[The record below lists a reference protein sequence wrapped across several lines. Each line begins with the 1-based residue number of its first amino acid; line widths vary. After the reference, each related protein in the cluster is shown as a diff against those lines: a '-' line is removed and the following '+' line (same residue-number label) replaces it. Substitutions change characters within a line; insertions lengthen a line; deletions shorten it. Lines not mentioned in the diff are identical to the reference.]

1 VKPAAERLAQGEIRT
16 VDGIVAA
23 LDQAGIDAVFG
34 MPGGNTGRVFDALY
48 GHPRIRTV
56 LLREESLAGVMAEV
70 YGRLTGR
77 PGVVIGQGA
86 FLLSNAVLG
95 ALEALLSGSPMLLL
109 TDLSDGHPLSQHAPY
124 QAGTGEY
131 GNWDAA
137 RSFSGFTKRTLVAYS
152 PAQAVQHTQIA
163 IKHALTGQPG
173 PVAVLF
179 HSLALR
185 GSVNPDGHPRLYH
198 SRAYLPAPPRP
209 DPAAIRAATEVLRD
223 AKRPVIV
230 AGNGVR
236 LARAYT
242 ELRVLAEALGA
253 PVATTAA
260 GKGTFPETHDLA
272 LGVMGTFG
280 TPLANYVVG
289 KADTVLVV
297 GSKLSP
303 TDTAN
308 ESPDLLNPDRQVLVQ
323 VDVEPLNAAW
333 TYPVDLTVV
342 GDARLAMEELKG
354 DLGDIAPRQEWLQ
367 EVARARAEVGWFD
380 VDGSRS
386 TQTPA
391 LPQRIIRELA
401 DALPADAIVTCDAG
415 ENRLFMMHHF
425 QSPSPESFLQPAG
438 TGGMGYAIPAALA
451 AKLLHPDRPVIAVCG
466 DGGFAMAMNG
476 LLSAV
481 ENALPIAVIVFNN
494 KALGWVV
501 HGQGD
506 RPIASSLGE
515 FDYAAIARSMGCEGH
530 RVDKV
535 EDVAAALEL
544 AIGARRPT
552 VVDVATSLEATFQ
565 SVVSP
570 LARR

>member
-1 VKPAAERLAQGEIRT
+1 
-16 VDGIVAA
+16 
-23 LDQAGIDAVFG
+23 
-34 MPGGNTGRVFDALY
+34 
-48 GHPRIRTV
+48 
-56 LLREESLAGVMAEV
+56 MAEV

-77 PGVVIGQGA
+77 PGVVLGQGA

-95 ALEALLSGSPMLLL
+95 ALEAHLSGSPMVLLA
-109 TDLSDGHPLSQHAPY
+109 DLSDGYPLSQHAPY

-137 RSFSGFTKRTLVAYS
+137 RSFGGFTKRTFVAQS
-152 PAQAVQHTQIA
+152 PVQAIQHTQLA

-179 HSLALR
+179 HSQALR

-198 SRAYLPAPPRP
+198 SRAYLPARVRP
-209 DPAAIRAATEVLRD
+209 DAAAIGAAADVLRG
-223 AKRPVIV
+223 AERPAIV

-236 LARAYT
+236 VARGFG
-242 ELRVLAEALGA
+242 ELRALAEALGI

-280 TPLANYVVG
+280 TPLANRIVG
-289 KADTVLVV
+289 RADVVLVV

-303 TDTAN
+303 NDTAN
-308 ESPDLLNPDRQVLVQ
+308 ESAELLDPDRQKIVQ

-333 TYPVDLTVV
+333 TYPVDLAIV
-342 GDARLAMEELKG
+342 GDAALALEHLG
-354 DLGDIAPRQEWLQ
+354 RDLAGGSPRPDWLQ
-367 EVARARAEVGWFD
+367 ELAQARAELGWFD
-380 VDGSRS
+380 VAASRATRS
-386 TQTPA
+386 PVM
-391 LPQRIIRELA
+391 PQRIIRELA

-425 QSPSPESFLQPAG
+425 QSRSPESFLQPAG
-438 TGGMGYAIPAALA
+438 SGGMGYAIPAALA
-451 AKLLHPDRPVIAVCG
+451 AKLIHPDRPVIAVCG
-466 DGGFAMAMNG
+466 DGGFAMSMNG

-481 ENALPIAVIVFNN
+481 ENALPIAVVVFNN
-494 KALGWVV
+494 QALGWVA
-501 HGQGD
+501 HGQGE
-506 RPIASSLGE
+506 RLIASSLGE
-515 FDYAAIARSMGCEGH
+515 FDYAAIARSMGCVGH
-530 RVDKV
+530 RVERA
-535 EDVAAALEL
+535 EDVAGALEL
-544 AIGARRPT
+544 AIGARSPT
-552 VVDVATSLEATFQ
+552 VLDVATSLEATFQ